1 MADNESLQRPE
12 AVPIP
17 PPLVPGPGA
26 SFSARMR
33 YWIWKYVGTLLM
45 IRGNHGDTVMSLERT
60 AFVVMLCIA
69 ASTWSEEK
77 EIPSTFASFLN
88 LLVGAVF
95 GQSALSTVGFLARQ
109 KLVPKGEPPVA

>member
-1 MADNESLQRPE
+1 MADSDSDSRPD

-26 SFSARMR
+26 SFGQRAR
-33 YWIWKYVGTLLM
+33 YWCYKYVGTLLM
-45 IRGNHGDTVMSLERT
+45 TRGNHGDTVMSLERT
-60 AFVVMLCIA
+60 AFIVMLCIA

-95 GQSALSTVGFLARQ
+95 GQNALSTVGFLARQ